1 LFSEFLGGGRR
12 WVEVAG
18 EAEWFEIRS
27 FFCVLEEEE
36 RWVEEKERWVEVAG
50 EICRT
55 VGPRTVPDAEEACL

>member
-1 LFSEFLGGGRR
+1 M

-27 FFCVLEEEE
+27 SFFCVLEEEE
-36 RWVEEKERWVEVAG
+36 WWVEVTG

-55 VGPRTVPDAEEACL
+55 VGPRKVPDAEEACL